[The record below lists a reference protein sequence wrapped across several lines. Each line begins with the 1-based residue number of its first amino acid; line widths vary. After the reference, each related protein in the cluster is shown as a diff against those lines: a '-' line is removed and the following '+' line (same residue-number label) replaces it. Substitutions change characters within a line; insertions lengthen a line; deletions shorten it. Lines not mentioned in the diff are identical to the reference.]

1 MAEIAAD
8 KLRRWFYVV
17 SSADLMARKTFT
29 ARKSAAVVFHRL
41 MALKTSIVRVLTIR
55 NGKADAFAAR
65 FVTGRAILFAVVG
78 VAESDSETDRVRYFL
93 MTFAAIRKSVCA
105 EGFLPVVA
113 SRATV
118 RTARMH
124 RNINRRHIISAR
136 RTVTALTILTAV
148 ARMAEIKSDIRCFR
162 RNAVRFALL
171 MTSRTR
177 TEVFLADHFVGR
189 VTLNTGRVRVHARRN
204 RHIRALRLVTRRA
217 IRFLEMRRMIEF
229 HSEGFQRRKRF
240 HLARFGVRV
249 TDRANIV
256 VFFLELLNVTTRASL
271 VRSKF
276 WFRRFLI
283 RLMTQQT
290 RNGRVPSFVVFEC
303 FEIEIRHITK
313 ILLGFERLKRAFG
326 FVDFPNIFRA
336 GNQKIRGEDKN
347 TDQNNQFTQM
357 L

>member
-1 MAEIAAD
+1 MAEITAD
-8 KLRRWFYVV
+8 KLRRRFYIVP
-17 SSADLMARKTFT
+17 AANLMASKTFP

-41 MALKTSIVRVLTIR
+41 MALETSVMCVLPVR
-55 NGKADAFAAR
+55 NGKTNAFAAR
-65 FVTGRAILFAVVG
+65 FMAGRTILFAVVG

-118 RTARMH
+118 RIARVH
-124 RNINRRHIISAR
+124 RNIDRRHIVSAR
-136 RTVTALTILTAV
+136 RTVTALAILTAV
-148 ARMAEIKSDIRCFR
+148 ARMAEIKTDIHGFR

-171 MTSRTR
+171 MARRTR
-177 TEVFLADHFVGR
+177 TEIFLADLFVGR
-189 VTLNTGRVRVHARRN
+189 VTLNTGHVRVHARRN
-204 RHIRALRLVTRRA
+204 RHTRALRLMTRRA
-217 IRFLEMRRMIEF
+217 VRFLEMRRMIEF

-249 TDRANIV
+249 ADRANIV
-256 VFFLELLNVTTRASL
+256 RFFLELLNVTTRTSL
-271 VRSKF
+271 MRSKF
-276 WFRRFLI
+276 RFRRLFI
-283 RLMTQQT
+283 RLVTQQT

-313 ILLGFERLKRAFG
+313 ILFGFKRLKRAFG
-326 FVDFPNIFRA
+326 FVDFPDIFRA
-336 GNQKIRGEDKN
+336 GNQKIDGEDKN
-347 TDQNNQFTQM
+347 TEQNNQFTQM